1 MSTFTL
7 KNHDMQLELTA
18 NGEYQVKINNF
29 ELKNCRLL
37 LFCDGKEY
45 PLKDWL
51 KNSSGME
58 KTLFKTQNELGT
70 WFLELAAIG
79 TNGVSI
85 RLHGELFSV
94 QKDLQLVVMDLP
106 LLEAD
111 HLLAQGVIMGGCTSK
126 LLKDIEKQNFN
137 SHYQLMLTKD
147 DSTLQFAFPLRQ
159 SQSNEL
165 SGIIENGQLKKF
177 QAFTHVHNFGGK
189 KIEADALTLKCD
201 TNGFILMENYADE
214 NLEKEKDFSVPVS
227 AGWNTWD
234 FYRWTITEE
243 EVLKNAEFIANDPVL
258 SKHVKRIIVDDGWQ
272 YCYGEWEANHYF
284 PNGMK
289 YLADKLTELGFEPGL
304 WFAPT
309 IVEPH
314 SPIAQLDYD
323 MLAQSEGGQPCF
335 AYECMG
341 RKGFL
346 LDPTQ
351 EKVDKHLKKVF
362 KRYADM
368 GYKYFKLDFMGQTMK
383 ARKFADNMIPHSEI
397 ARLIVK
403 SVYEAVGDR
412 ATVLGCNY
420 QFKGGTDFVD
430 TVRIGSDIHARWKSI
445 KDNTVSV
452 AARFWSNKRLWL
464 NDPDFALCRGF
475 DTSNEKE
482 INRLQPAFV
491 GVNPENTD
499 PKAGIYNMV
508 DVKRPQLE
516 ILLSIVLAS
525 GGAVNLSDEMYM
537 LNESGLDLARRT
549 VSAETGETAIPL
561 DLFKSDI
568 PAYWLQKIGEKHRV
582 LLINWNDTPSEM
594 SFDLNQH
601 NIHGNKA
608 VNFWNDETVKIS
620 KGKINTILEPRSCLF
635 VIVG

>member
-7 KNHDMQLELTA
+7 KNQNTVLKLA
-18 NGEYQVKINNF
+18 LNGEYQIKINNF
-29 ELKNCRLL
+29 ELKKCRPLL
-37 LFCDGKEY
+37 ICDGKEY
-45 PLKDWL
+45 PLNDWKEISSDA
-51 KNSSGME
+51 KNILLEM
-58 KTLFKTQNELGT
+58 TNELGKC
-70 WFLELAAIG
+70 FLEFAASDQD
-79 TNGVSI
+79 GVSI
-85 RLHGELFSV
+85 QLYGELLV
-94 QKDLQLVVMDLP
+94 EQKDVQLIVMDISELA
-106 LLEAD
+106 AD
-111 HLLAQGVIMGGCTSK
+111 HLLAQGVIMGRCNCK
-126 LLKDIEKQNFN
+126 LLKDIEKQDFN

-147 DSTLQFAFPLRQ
+147 DMTLQLAFPLRQ
-159 SQSNEL
+159 SQPNEFT
-165 SGIIENGQLKKF
+165 GIIEDGQVKKL
-177 QAFTHVHNFGGK
+177 QAFTNVHNYGGT
-189 KIEADALTLKCD
+189 KIKADALTLRCSS
-201 TNGFILMENYADE
+201 NGFALMEDYADA
-214 NLEKEKDFSVPVS
+214 NVEKEKNFNGAFT

-258 SKHVKRIIVDDGWQ
+258 SKYVKRIIVDDGWQ

-351 EKVDKHLKKVF
+351 EKVDKHLRKIF

-368 GYKYFKLDFMGQTMK
+368 GYKYFKLDFMGQTLK
-383 ARKFADNMIPHSEI
+383 ARKFANSTIPHSEI

-403 SVYEAVGDR
+403 SVHEAVSDQ
-412 ATVLGCNY
+412 ATVLACNY
-420 QFKGGTDFVD
+420 QFKGGSNFVD
-430 TVRIGSDIHARWKSI
+430 TVRIGGDIHATWEAI
-445 KDNTVSV
+445 QNNTVSV
-452 AARFWSNKRLWL
+452 AARFWSNKRLWI

-475 DTSNEKE
+475 DTSNEEE
-482 INRLQPAFV
+482 INRLQPALI
-491 GVNPENTD
+491 GVSPEDTNPQ
-499 PKAGIYNMV
+499 AGRYDMV

-516 ILLSIVLAS
+516 ILLSIVLAA
-525 GGAVNLSDEMYM
+525 GGAVNLSDKMYM

-549 VSAETGETAIPL
+549 VSAKHGKTAIPL
-561 DLFKSDI
+561 DLFKSNL
-568 PAYWLQKIGEKHRV
+568 PAYWLQEVDDKHRV
-582 LLINWNDTPSEM
+582 LLINWNDEAKEI
-594 SFDLNQH
+594 SFDLNK
-601 NIHGNKA
+601 HGINSSQV
-608 VNFWNDETVKIS
+608 VNFWNDEPVKIANN
-620 KGKINTILEPRSCLF
+620 KIEIILEPRSCLF
-635 VIVG
+635 AVVG

>member
-7 KNHDMQLELTA
+7 NNHNTYLEFA
-18 NGEYQVKINNF
+18 VNGEYQIKINHF
-29 ELKNCRLL
+29 ELKNCRPL

-45 PLKDWL
+45 PLEYWRKS
-51 KNSSGME
+51 NSNTDKILLETS
-58 KTLFKTQNELGT
+58 NELGT
-70 WFLELAAIG
+70 WFLEIATAGI
-79 TNGVSI
+79 NGISL
-85 RLHGELFSV
+85 RLYGELLSV
-94 QKDLQLVVMDLP
+94 QKDVRLIVMDMPVLT
-106 LLEAD
+106 AD
-111 HLLAQGVIMGGCTSK
+111 HLLAQGIKMGGCTSK
-126 LLKDIEKQNFN
+126 LLKDVDKQDFN

-147 DSTLQFAFPLRQ
+147 GSTLQLSFPLRQ
-159 SQSNEL
+159 SQPNEFN
-165 SGIIENGQLKKF
+165 GIIEKGQVKKL
-177 QAFTHVHNFGGK
+177 QAFTNVHNFGGK
-189 KIEADALTLKCD
+189 KLEADALTLKCD
-201 TNGFILMENYADE
+201 TNGFALMENYADE
-214 NLEKEKDFSVPVS
+214 SLENEKDFNASTA

-258 SKHVKRIIVDDGWQ
+258 SKHVKRIIIDDGWQ

-289 YLADKLTELGFEPGL
+289 YLADKITELGFEPGL

-351 EKVDKHLKKVF
+351 EKVDKHLKNIF

-368 GYKYFKLDFMGQTMK
+368 GYKYFKLDFMGNTLN

-403 SVYEAVGDR
+403 SVHEAVGDR
-412 ATVLGCNY
+412 ATILGCNY
-420 QFKGGTDFVD
+420 QFKGGTDYVD
-430 TVRIGSDIHARWKSI
+430 TVRVGGDIHATWLCMQH
-445 KDNTVSV
+445 NTISV

-475 DTSNEKE
+475 DTSNETE
-482 INRLQPAFV
+482 INRLQPSFIVVDADDPDPQA
-491 GVNPENTD
+491 GVN
-499 PKAGIYNMV
+499 NMV
-508 DVKRPQLE
+508 DAKRQQLE
-516 ILLSIVLAS
+516 ILLSIVLAAS
-525 GGAVNLSDEMYM
+525 GAVNLSDKMYM

-561 DLFKSDI
+561 DLFSSNI
-568 PAYWLQKIGEKHRV
+568 PAYWLQKVGKKHRV
-582 LLINWNDTPSEM
+582 LLINWNDRTSEM
-594 SFDLNQH
+594 SLDLSKYGINS
-601 NIHGNKA
+601 IKA
-608 VNFWNDETVKIS
+608 VNFWNDETVKI
-620 KGKINTILEPRSCLF
+620 KQNRINTILEPRSCLLA
-635 VIVG
+635 VVE

>member
-7 KNHDMQLELTA
+7 NNQNTQIELFA
-18 NGEYQVKINNF
+18 KGDYQVKINNF
-29 ELKNCRLL
+29 ELKNCRPLL
-37 LFCDGKEY
+37 ICEGKEY
-45 PLKDWL
+45 PLSNWQEKE
-51 KNSSGME
+51 SSNE
-58 KTLFKTQNELGT
+58 KILLETSNELGT
-70 WFLELAAIG
+70 WFLELAAVDE
-79 TNGVSI
+79 NGVSI
-85 RLHGELFSV
+85 RLYGELLSV

-106 LLEAD
+106 ILQSD
-111 HLLAQGVIMGGCTSK
+111 HLLAQGATMGRCACK
-126 LLKDIEKQNFN
+126 LLNDIEKQDFVSN
-137 SHYQLMLTKD
+137 YQLMLTKAG
-147 DSTLQFAFPLRQ
+147 STLQLAFPLRQ
-159 SQSNEL
+159 SQPNEFT
-165 SGIIENGQLKKF
+165 GMIEDGQVRKF
-177 QAFTHVHNFGGK
+177 QALTNVHNFGGK
-189 KIEADALTLKCD
+189 IIEADALTLKCS
-201 TNGFILMENYADE
+201 TNGFALMEDYADE
-214 NLEKEKDFSVPVS
+214 NLENEKDFNAALS

-234 FYRWTITEE
+234 FYRWTISEE

-289 YLADKLTELGFEPGL
+289 YLAEKLTELGFEPGL

-351 EKVDKHLKKVF
+351 EKVDKHLRKIF

-368 GYKYFKLDFMGQTMK
+368 GYKYFKLDFMGQTLK
-383 ARKFADNMIPHSEI
+383 ARKFADNTVPHSEI

-403 SVYEAVGDR
+403 SVHEEVSGQ

-430 TVRIGSDIHARWKSI
+430 TVRIGGDIHAKWSSI
-445 KDNTVSV
+445 QENTVSV

-482 INRLQPAFV
+482 INRLQPGLISV
-491 GVNPENTD
+491 EPGNTD
-499 PKAGIYNMV
+499 PQAGRYDMV

-516 ILLSIVLAS
+516 ILLSIVLAG
-525 GGAVNLSDEMYM
+525 GGAVNLSDKMYM

-549 VSAETGETAIPL
+549 VSAEVGDTAIPL
-561 DLFKSDI
+561 DLFNSNI
-568 PAYWLQKIGEKHRV
+568 PSYWLQKVGDKHRV
-582 LLINWNDTPSEM
+582 LLINWSDETKEM
-594 SFDLNQH
+594 SFDLNK
-601 NIHGNKA
+601 HGIASNEA
-608 VNFWNDETVKIS
+608 VNFWNDKPVKVNQ
-620 KGKINTILEPRSCLF
+620 GKINLAIERRSCLF
-635 VIVG
+635 AVIG

>member
-7 KNHDMQLELTA
+7 NNQNTQLELFA
-18 NGEYQVKINNF
+18 NGDYQIKIDNF
-29 ELKNCRLL
+29 ELKNCRPLL
-37 LFCDGKEY
+37 VCDGKEY
-45 PLKDWL
+45 PLDNWQERKSNDKKVL
-51 KNSSGME
+51 LETS
-58 KTLFKTQNELGT
+58 NELGT
-70 WFLELAAIG
+70 WFLEIAAVDKS
-79 TNGVSI
+79 GVSV
-85 RLHGELFSV
+85 RLYGELLSV
-94 QKDLQLVVMDLP
+94 QKDLQLIVMDLP
-106 LLEAD
+106 VLQAD
-111 HLLAQGVIMGGCTSK
+111 HLLAQGVIMGGCACK
-126 LLKDIEKQNFN
+126 LLKDIEKQDFA

-147 DSTLQFAFPLRQ
+147 GSTLQLAFPLRQ
-159 SQSNEL
+159 SQPNEFN
-165 SGIIENGQLKKF
+165 GIIEDGQVKNL
-177 QAFTHVHNFGGK
+177 QAFTNVHNFYGK
-189 KIEADALTLKCD
+189 IIEADALTLKCSTD
-201 TNGFILMENYADE
+201 GFALMENYADE
-214 NLEKEKDFSVPVS
+214 NLENEKDFSAALS

-351 EKVDKHLKKVF
+351 EKVDKHLRKIF

-368 GYKYFKLDFMGQTMK
+368 GYKYFKLDFMGQTLK
-383 ARKFADNMIPHSEI
+383 ARQFADKTVPHSEI

-403 SVYEAVGDR
+403 SVHEAVSNQ

-430 TVRIGSDIHARWKSI
+430 TVRVGGDIHARWSSI
-445 KDNTVSV
+445 QENTVSV
-452 AARFWSNKRLWL
+452 AARFWSNKRLWI

-475 DTSNEKE
+475 DTSNEEE
-482 INRLQPAFV
+482 INRLQPALIAV
-491 GVNPENTD
+491 EPENTD
-499 PKAGIYNMV
+499 PQAGRYDMV
-508 DVKRPQLE
+508 DVERAQLE
-516 ILLSIVLAS
+516 ILLSIVLLS
-525 GGAVNLSDEMYM
+525 GGAVNLSDKMYM

-549 VSAETGETAIPL
+549 VSAEVGDTGTPL
-561 DLFKSDI
+561 DLFNSDI
-568 PAYWLQKIGEKHRV
+568 PAHWLQKVGDKHRI
-582 LLINWNDTPSEM
+582 LLINWNDEASEM
-594 SFDLNQH
+594 TFDLNK
-601 NIHGNKA
+601 HGIESCEA
-608 VNFWNDETVKIS
+608 VNFWNDETVKVDNN
-620 KGKINTILEPRSCLF
+620 KIYASLRPRSCLLA
-635 VIVG
+635 VVG